1 MTTIDDGEAC
11 KPMSRDPYVT
21 RAPTVL
27 PTTEMVF
34 NTLCR
39 ICIQCVYF
47 MYKAY
52 LDKERLCQLF
62 QVTQPPAR
70 PTYRPPTTTTTLPTT
85 TPFTHQDVTF
95 DGNTYYRLSEEV
107 YPLEGLNRQ
116 FENNVFQSTTNIQKY
131 IYKQKII

>member
-11 KPMSRDPYVT
+11 KPMNRDPYIT
-21 RAPTVL
+21 RAPTTL

-34 NTLCR
+34 DTLLR
-39 ICIQCVYF
+39 ICIQCVVYINF
-47 MYKAY
+47 MCKAY

-70 PTYRPPTTTTTLPTT
+70 PTYIPPTTTTTLPTT

-107 YPLEGLNRQ
+107 YPLESLNRL
-116 FENNVFQSTTNIQKY
+116 FEDNVFKSTTNIHK
-131 IYKQKII
+131 